1 MRMKEDMNAKAA
13 TATSIKNRFSYKVRA
28 ILIDSFL
35 EKYLVTTKEGRSV
48 ENWQAI
54 NRDCKKLEKMCKGKI
69 PESTQQII
77 QLLSEE
83 ETDVSLVT
91 PRKTTSARNPYKWL
105 WEERGI
111 TWPHS
116 TTSPYGCSQQGATCA
131 PQAGP
136 CSSDVFLQQDE
147 YLLNVAI
154 KEKSRKLHGEHDRRS
169 WK

>member
-77 QLLSEE
+77 QLLS
-83 ETDVSLVT
+83 
-91 PRKTTSARNPYKWL
+91 
-105 WEERGI
+105 
-111 TWPHS
+111 
-116 TTSPYGCSQQGATCA
+116 
-131 PQAGP
+131 
-136 CSSDVFLQQDE
+136 
-147 YLLNVAI
+147 
-154 KEKSRKLHGEHDRRS
+154 
-169 WK
+169 